1 MTYATSDYGFYL
13 EPKHFPEFLSKIKA
27 KFGTDFKDIYD
38 ATAFLDEEYIS
49 SIIHHITMTSKPIPA
64 TCLGQSIFKVNL

>member
-1 MTYATSDYGFYL
+1 MTYATAAYGFYL
-13 EPKHFPEFLSKIKA
+13 EPKHFPDFLSKIKA

-49 SIIHHITMTSKPIPA
+49 SIILTIMYSSNHQNWKSK
-64 TCLGQSIFKVNL
+64 LLKKH

>member
-49 SIIHHITMTSKPIPA
+49 SIIL
-64 TCLGQSIFKVNL
+64 CDEL